1 MNDLCSVRSIEFYD
15 WNCEKSMCQES
26 YSNWG
31 FEGFWDL
38 WQDCCLY
45 WWGCLWCIWVCIMF
59 LIDNVGNCS
68 AFGCQHNYEEI
79 QDEELLN
86 RPLDVKLAL
95 LICAFIIPF

>member
-1 MNDLCSVRSIEFYD
+1 
-15 WNCEKSMCQES
+15 
-26 YSNWG
+26 
-31 FEGFWDL
+31 
-38 WQDCCLY
+38 
-45 WWGCLWCIWVCIMF
+45 MF

-95 LICAFIIPF
+95 LICAFIIPFYLRFVVSFWV